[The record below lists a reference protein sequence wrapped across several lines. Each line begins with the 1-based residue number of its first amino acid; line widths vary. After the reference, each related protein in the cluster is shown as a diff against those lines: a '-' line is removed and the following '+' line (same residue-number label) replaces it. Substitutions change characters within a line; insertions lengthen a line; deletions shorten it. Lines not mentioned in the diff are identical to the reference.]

1 MLDKFLNLLSDRTVS
16 NLAMKLLLN
25 LQRRGVIES
34 DSDAE
39 EYEHLGLTIQ
49 LKSVELNTRVKWCVY
64 DRLKQGA
71 SHDTK
76 SALSDAIIWIDNLNL
91 DDSTQL
97 D

>member
-25 LQRRGVIES
+25 LQRRGVVES

-39 EYEHLGLTIQ
+39 EYEHLGLVIM
-49 LKSVELNTRVKWCVY
+49 LKSVDLNTKVNWCVY
-64 DRLKQGA
+64 DRLKQGV
-71 SHDTK
+71 SYNTK
-76 SALSDAIIWIDNLNL
+76 TALSNAINWIDNLDPN
-91 DDSTQL
+91 DPTQL